1 MYFEW
6 GSVHY
11 LRVTGHNIESSLV
24 RRTPRECQ
32 DLKRRG
38 RDVRSCFQD
47 LKRRRRDVRSCFQDL
62 KRRRRDAPKARAK
75 KENGRAEGAAGGWF
89 RG

>member
-32 DLKRRG
+32 DLKRRR
-38 RDVRSCFQD
+38 RDVRGCFQD
-47 LKRRRRDVRSCFQDL
+47 LKRRRRDVDEFFQIL
-62 KRRRRDAPKARAK
+62 Q
-75 KENGRAEGAAGGWF
+75 GRAHTISYF
-89 RG
+89 T